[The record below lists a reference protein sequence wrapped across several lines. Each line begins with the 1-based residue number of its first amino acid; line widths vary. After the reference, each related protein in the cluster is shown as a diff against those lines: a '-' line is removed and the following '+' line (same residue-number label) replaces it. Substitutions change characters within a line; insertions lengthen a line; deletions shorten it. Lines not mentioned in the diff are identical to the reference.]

1 MNLRLVFKNLLAHP
15 WRTLLT
21 LASMLVGVFLL
32 CLLRAGVTGLS
43 SAIEQA
49 AANRLM
55 VQSAVSLYVDLP
67 LSYESKIRNVDGVEW
82 VCKYQWFGGVY
93 GEEEH
98 FFAQF
103 GIDPET
109 FLKSYPEVYITDG
122 SYEEFQQTRTG
133 CLVGQDLANEHGF
146 KVGDSVPIKG
156 RLFPRAD
163 GKAWEFTVKCIYRSK
178 TPTVDQQTMYFHFD
192 YLRESLEQGAA
203 LGDPNVGVYMLKL
216 APGTEPTAVMSAV
229 DLLFENGPQRVQTT
243 TEAEFNR
250 QFITMMGNVP
260 LLLNSAGG
268 AVLFA
273 VFFAVLNTMLMAG
286 RQRIRDIG
294 VMKALGFTD
303 GAVFRDLL
311 TESLLLCVV
320 GGVLGVCLAVLIG
333 GVMQP
338 YVSKSLPGF
347 EIGASTIL
355 TGLSIAVVVG
365 VIAGVAPG
373 WYASRLAPVAALRE
387 EV

>member
-1 MNLRLVFKNLLAHP
+1 MTFKLVFRNLLAHP
-15 WRTLLT
+15 WRTSLT
-21 LASMLVGVFLL
+21 LASMLVAVFLL
-32 CLLRAGVTGLS
+32 CLLRAGVSGLTN
-43 SAIEQA
+43 AVEQA
-49 AANRLM
+49 ATNRLM
-55 VQSAVSLYVDLP
+55 VQSAVSLFVDLP
-67 LSYESKIRNVDGVEW
+67 LSYEGKIRNVDGIEW
-82 VCKYQWFGGVY
+82 VCKWQWFGGVY
-93 GEEEH
+93 GEDDS

-109 FLKSYPEVYITDG
+109 FLRSYPELYIADG
-122 SYEEFQQTRTG
+122 SYEEFKQTRTG
-133 CLVGQDLANEHGF
+133 CLIGQDLANEYSL
-146 KVGDSVPIKG
+146 KVGDHLPVIG

-163 GKAWEFTVKCIYRSK
+163 GTAWDFTVKGIYRSK
-178 TPTVDQQTMYFHFD
+178 TANIDQRTMYFHFD

-203 LGDPNVGVYMLKL
+203 LGEPQVGVYMLKL
-216 APGTEPTAVMSAV
+216 APGTDPTAVMSAV

-294 VMKALGFTD
+294 VMKALGFAD
-303 GAVFRDLL
+303 SAVFLGLL
-311 TESLLLCVV
+311 AESLLLCVV
-320 GGVLGVCLAVLIG
+320 GGLLGIGLAMLAAG
-333 GVMQP
+333 FLQP
-338 YVSKSLPGF
+338 FVSRMLPGF
-347 EIGASTIL
+347 EIGPSTLL
-355 TGLSIAVVVG
+355 TGMGISVAVG

-373 WYASRLAPVAALRE
+373 WYASRLAPVTALRE
-387 EV
+387 EA

>member
-1 MNLRLVFKNLLAHP
+1 MTFKLVFRNLLAHP
-15 WRTLLT
+15 WRTALT
-21 LASMLVGVFLL
+21 LASMLVAVFLL
-32 CLLRAGVTGLS
+32 CLLQAGVS
-43 SAIEQA
+43 SLTNVVEQA

-55 VQSAVSLYVDLP
+55 VQSAVSLFVDLP
-67 LSYESKIRNVDGVEW
+67 LSYESKIRNVKGIEW
-82 VCKYQWFGGVY
+82 VCKWQWFGGVY
-93 GEEEH
+93 QDES

-109 FLKSYPEVYITDG
+109 FLQSYPELYISDG

-133 CLVGQDLANEHGF
+133 CLIGQDLADQYGW
-146 KVGDSVPIKG
+146 KVGDHVPIKG
-156 RLFPRAD
+156 RLFPRTD
-163 GKAWEFTVKCIYRSK
+163 GSAWDFTVTSIYRSK
-178 TPTVDQQTMYFHFD
+178 TSTIDQQTMYFHFD
-192 YLRESLEQGAA
+192 YLREAQEQDAA
-203 LGDPNVGVYMLKL
+203 LGEPAVGVYMLRL
-216 APGTEPTAVMSAV
+216 APGTDPTPVMAAV

-250 QFITMMGNVP
+250 QFTTMMGNIP

-294 VMKALGFTD
+294 VMKALGFAD
-303 GAVFRDLL
+303 SAVFRGLL
-311 TESLLLCVV
+311 VESLVLCGSGGLL
-320 GGVLGVCLAVLIG
+320 GIALAPAAADFLR
-333 GVMQP
+333 P
-338 YVSKSLPGF
+338 SVSRILPGF
-347 EIGASTIL
+347 EVSPSTLL
-355 TGLSIAVVVG
+355 TAMGISVAVG

-387 EV
+387 EA